1 MCKWARGI
9 TGVDLTNDL
18 TCSIDGTINTGSGA
32 AGFMSA
38 RYWSSSEADDD
49 KAVGQNFANG
59 NQDGN
64 AKSFPYYVRPVRA
77 F

>member
-1 MCKWARGI
+1 
-9 TGVDLTNDL
+9 
-18 TCSIDGTINTGSGA
+18 
-32 AGFMSA
+32 MSA